1 MADHR
6 HSFFTTRPEAVVM
19 LQELGWN
26 GLAQFLDCRVGGGL
40 NSQLRGLELEQ
51 AVENLSHTEPLAF
64 GVPETG
70 CYA

>member
-1 MADHR
+1 
-6 HSFFTTRPEAVVM
+6 M